1 MKSSR
6 LHKLRRK
13 IAILLVAACSMTIL
27 QGCWDRVE
35 INDLAMVLAT
45 GIDRTKDG
53 KVHLSIQIFIPR
65 QSGSSATGGTG
76 GSEGSP
82 SGVTMVQTAEG
93 LNIADA
99 MIRLQRKISRH
110 VFWGHCEAI
119 VIGEK
124 TAKLGIREYMD
135 FLLRFSQFREHAYV
149 YISETKAEDILSLL
163 PPLERSSAEA
173 LREMGN
179 MKLGTKMTVLDLAQA
194 LEGLSKSAVLSRL
207 KIAPPEPGQNK
218 KATMP
223 FIFGLALIKEDR
235 EIRVVTEP
243 MSLGVLMLLN
253 QLDNIVLTVNPDK
266 ANKQAAVTI
275 KPQFIRTEFIPGFA
289 DGNWTMKV
297 NIKTKGDVILNT
309 TDLSLLPPPN
319 VEKIQALFEEQFKQR
334 AEAALQLTQQK
345 LKTDF
350 FGYANAY
357 RNHFPHK
364 WKAKRAQWES
374 DLPKIKT
381 TIHVEARILRTG
393 KSGDPQGI
401 PGQSNE

>member
-1 MKSSR
+1 MMSSK
-6 LHKLRRK
+6 LHNLRRK
-13 IAILLVAACSMTIL
+13 IALLLLAACSATLL
-27 QGCWDRVE
+27 QGCWDRME

-82 SGVTMVQTAEG
+82 SGVTMVRTAEG
-93 LNIADA
+93 NNIADA
-99 MIRLQRKISRH
+99 MARLQRKISRH

-149 YISETKAEDILSLL
+149 YISEPKAQDILSLL

-194 LEGLSKSAVLSRL
+194 LEGLGKSAVLSRL
-207 KIAPPEPGQNK
+207 KIPRPESGQSK
-218 KATMP
+218 LATMP
-223 FIFGLALIKEDR
+223 YIFGLAMIRNDR
-235 EIRVVTEP
+235 EIHVVTEP

-253 QLDNIVLTVNPDK
+253 QLDNIVLTVNPDE

-289 DGNWTMKV
+289 DGNWTMEV

-319 VEKIQALFEEQFKQR
+319 VEKIQALFQEQFKQR
-334 AEAALQLTQQK
+334 AEAALQLTQHK

-364 WKAKRAQWES
+364 WKAKKAQWES
-374 DLPKIKT
+374 DFPKIKT
-381 TIHVEARILRTG
+381 KIQVEVRILRTG